1 MVVVKH
7 KYIPGRNRGGNV
19 VSIGKALAHVRYI
32 QHRPGPDKERGGRE
46 LFDENG
52 DRIDAKEMRKAIMEA
67 GNDRVVI
74 HKLTLAPEIN
84 PQDKK
89 AFTREV
95 MAKLGQDMG
104 RDLRWFGVE
113 HNNTEHHH
121 IHVVVLGKDRN
132 GTEVKIGLKDI
143 DKAKEHGER
152 YLEKWHPRELERSRK
167 ERAERERERQTERTK
182 ERELAKEERIR
193 EGSELPWMHKKIIRE
208 QLEPY
213 KEWKREREKQD
224 QQAKEREPGGDK
236 AERPY
241 HQDTLEAAGREWSKG
256 ASLKELREL
265 NQYLWDNIDERIPKE
280 EYRRLCGWI
289 KDKERA
295 QERGQPEQKPE
306 KEPRQQN
313 KRDRIEHD
321 GKKYSG
327 KDSYEKLTGLARELR
342 ENNERL
348 PFDDYQKLRGWIEN
362 KDRERFSGYLDKGIR
377 EARNNVER
385 SKTTEDLKSAEGGRV
400 IDPVQQEVMRN
411 PVVGLFMQGASL
423 ANMLVK
429 SITLDDRNRDY
440 TKEQRDGLESAKR
453 DLDDREISRKL
464 EGMNMPWDIA
474 KAQEERDRESRE
486 KIEKAIDENK
496 RRKDKEREKEEEQ
509 KRKKDRS
516 PFERD
521 PWGRW

>member
-1 MVVVKH
+1 M
-7 KYIPGRNRGGNV
+7 
-19 VSIGKALAHVRYI
+19 
-32 QHRPGPDKERGGRE
+32 
-46 LFDENG
+46 FDENG
-52 DRIDAKEMRKAIMEA
+52 DRVDAKEMRKAIREL
-67 GNDRVVI
+67 GGSRVVV

-89 AFTREV
+89 AFTRDV

-113 HNNTEHHH
+113 HNNTDHHH
-121 IHVVVLGKDRN
+121 IHVVVLGRDRN
-132 GTEVKIGLKDI
+132 NTEVMIGLKDI

-167 ERAERERERQTERTK
+167 ERAEREKERQADRTK
-182 ERELAKEERIR
+182 ERELAKQERIR
-193 EGSELPWMHKKIIRE
+193 DGLELPWMHKKIIRE

-213 KEWKREREKQD
+213 KDWKKEREKQD
-224 QQAKEREPGGDK
+224 QQAKERAPGRDE

-241 HQDTLEAAGREWSKG
+241 HQDTLEAAGKEWSK
-256 ASLKELREL
+256 ANNLKELRQL

-280 EYRRLCGWI
+280 DYRRLCGWI

-295 QERGQPEQKPE
+295 QERGQPDQKQA
-306 KEPRQQN
+306 KEPRDRD

-327 KDSYEKLTGLARELR
+327 KDSYEKLTGLAKELR

-348 PFDDYQKLRGWIEN
+348 PFEDYQKLRGWIEN

-377 EARNNVER
+377 EARNKVER
-385 SKTTEDLKSAEGGRV
+385 SKTAEDLKSAEGGRV
-400 IDPVQQEVMRN
+400 IDPVQQEVMKN
-411 PVVGLFMQGASL
+411 PIVGLFMQGASL
-423 ANMLVK
+423 ANMVVR

-440 TKEQRDGLESAKR
+440 TKEQRDGLESAKK
-453 DLDDREISRKL
+453 DLDEREISRCL
-464 EGMNMPWDIA
+464 EGTKMPWDIA

-486 KIEKAIDENK
+486 KIEKAIEENK
-496 RRKDKEREKEEEQ
+496 KRKDKEREKEEER
-509 KRKKDRS
+509 KREKDRS